1 MVIKRVNALSAA
13 KVMGLLG
20 LGIGLVFGAFM
31 SLGALVWGGAAFAA
45 GDEPGGA
52 LVGMIFGVGAI
63 ILLPLFYGCLAF
75 VGGLIQ
81 ALLYNV
87 AARVTGGIEVEVG

>member
-20 LGIGLVFGAFM
+20 LGIGLVLGAFM
-31 SLGALVWGGAAFAA
+31 SLAALVLGGAAFAS
-45 GDEPGGA
+45 DEPGGA

-63 ILLPLFYGCLAF
+63 VMLPLFYGGVMF

-87 AARVTGGIEVEVG
+87 AARFTGGVEVEVG

>member
-1 MVIKRVNALSAA
+1 MVIKRVNAFSAA

-20 LGIGLVFGAFM
+20 LGIGLVLGGFL
-31 SLGALVWGGAAFAA
+31 SLGALALGGAAAA
-45 GDEPGGA
+45 NDEPAGA
-52 LVGMIFGVGAI
+52 LFGMLFGAGAI
-63 ILLPLFYGCLAF
+63 VILPLFYGCVAF

-87 AARVTGGIEVEVG
+87 AAKFTGGVEVEVA